1 MEFFQSKERF
11 PAMVS
16 AWGTGKTMVAILK
29 AMDLS
34 IRYPGNQGLIL
45 RKNFTD
51 LKDSTMSDFEKYTG
65 IKVKVQSK
73 SVELPNGSKILFHHA
88 DELAGV
94 VQNINLGWFFIEQAE
109 EFDSEEVFQKLRGR
123 LRRADCQRQGIIIA
137 NTNGHNWVWRL
148 WKQKPTDGFHL
159 IEAKTE
165 DNAINLPA
173 DFIEDLKAMGEQSP
187 SHYRR
192 FVLNSWEDVDTA
204 DKVIPYDKILSA
216 VDRDLRDYAG
226 DAIVISCDPAEFGDD
241 KTVIYVFKGLKVID
255 SLILAKKPLMET
267 AGHIMAMY
275 HKYGAQSIGIDDIG
289 VGAGVRSRLVELKA
303 PVVGINTGRK
313 ANNEVRF
320 NRLKDEIWMHAS
332 ELFKDEYVSIPK
344 DDMLIE
350 ELAAQNYSM
359 TSNGKVQLARKIDV
373 KKELGHSPDRADAL
387 VIGLWIAKKT
397 HKPITRPLQTAG
409 NQSTYNP
416 LTYGLD

>member
-1 MEFFQSKERF
+1 MDFFSSKERF
-11 PAMVS
+11 PAMVA
-16 AWGTGKTMVAILK
+16 AWGTGKTLVAILK

-65 IKVKVQSK
+65 LKVKVQSK

-123 LRRADCQRQGIIIA
+123 LRRENCQRQGFIIA

-148 WKQKPTDGFHL
+148 WKQNPTKGFHL

-165 DNAINLPA
+165 DNAINLPD
-173 DFIEDLKAMGEQSP
+173 DFLDDIKEMGKQSP

-192 FVLNSWEDVDTA
+192 FVENSWEDVDTA

-216 VDRDLRDYAG
+216 VNRDLRDYG
-226 DAIVISCDPAEFGDD
+226 SDAITISCDPAEFGDD

-255 SLILAKKPLMET
+255 QVILAKKPLMET
-267 AGHIMAMY
+267 AGHIMALHY
-275 HKYGAQSIGIDDIG
+275 KYESQVIGIDDIG
-289 VGAGVRSRLVELKA
+289 VGAGVRSRLKELKA
-303 PVVGINTGRK
+303 PVIGINSGTK
-313 ANNEVRF
+313 ADDNIRY
-320 NRLKDEIWMHAS
+320 NRLKDQIWMHAA
-332 ELFKDEYVSIPK
+332 ELFKDEYVSIPQ

-350 ELAAQNYSM
+350 ELAAHSYSM
-359 TSNGKVQLARKIDV
+359 TSNGKIQLARKVDV

-387 VIGLWIAKKT
+387 VIGLWIAKGT
-397 HKPITRPLQTAG
+397 IRPIGGAVKMRPG
-409 NQSTYNP
+409 PSYDP
-416 LTYGLD
+416 LNWGL